1 MGGNG
6 KHRWKISFYH
16 RSNSNGSKLDMN
28 NNNNNSSSKQQPPKE
43 FRCPISGSLMADP
56 VVVSSGQTFE
66 RVFVQV
72 CRELGFSP
80 KLEDGSRPDFSTVI
94 ANLAIKTTILNW
106 CDSAGVEHPKP
117 PDADSV
123 EKTVRALMA
132 AENQNHQNRG
142 PEIRVS
148 ERELL
153 KGVADHPPVIFS
165 HADTEL
171 GPRANHFYS
180 SSSEESVVI
189 CSPIPATPLPL
200 ATRPLCYS
208 SSSSSSEI
216 VESETLNPNSGPA
229 SEEEEQLVTKL
240 KSIEVVEQEDA
251 VISLRKL
258 TRTKEE
264 LRVSLCTAHLLSA
277 LRSLITSKYSTV
289 QINAVASLVNLSLE
303 KPNKVKIVRS
313 GFVPRLIDVLKG
325 GSGESQ
331 EHAAGALFS
340 LALDDEN
347 KMAIGVLGA
356 LPPLMHALLRSDSE
370 RTRHDSALALYH
382 LTLVQSNRVKLI
394 KLNAV
399 PTLLVLAKSGSSP
412 SRILLIL
419 CNLAVCPE
427 GRSAMLD
434 ANAVE
439 CFVGMLKQDELDSES
454 TRENCVAA
462 LYALS
467 HRNMRFRGL
476 AREARALEVLRKVE
490 ERGSE
495 RAREKARKLLQM
507 MKGREEG
514 EDEDELWEG
523 RLESSGGLNL
533 NRYRV
538 GLGRNMQGPNST
550 TF

>member
-16 RSNSNGSKLDMN
+16 RSNSNSKMEVNKHQL
-28 NNNNNSSSKQQPPKE
+28 QQPPKE
-43 FRCPISGSLMADP
+43 FLCPISGSLMADP

-66 RVFVQV
+66 RVSVRV

-80 KLEDGSRPDFSTVI
+80 KLEDGSRPDFSAVI
-94 ANLAIKTTILNW
+94 ANLAIKTTILHW
-106 CDSAGVEHPKP
+106 CDSAGVEHPLS
-117 PDADSV
+117 PDSATV
-123 EKTVRALMA
+123 EKVVRALMA
-132 AENQNHQNRG
+132 ESQEPQ
-142 PEIRVS
+142 IRVS
-148 ERELL
+148 EMELL
-153 KGVADHPPVIFS
+153 KGVADHPPVLFS
-165 HADTEL
+165 HAETEL
-171 GPRANHFYS
+171 GPRVNHFYS
-180 SSSEESVVI
+180 SSSEESVI
-189 CSPIPATPLPL
+189 IPSPSPATPLPL
-200 ATRPLCYS
+200 TTRPSCYS

-216 VESETLNPNSGPA
+216 VENETLTANSGPA
-229 SEEEEQLVTKL
+229 SEEEDQLVTKL
-240 KSIEVVEQEDA
+240 KSPDVVEQEDA

-264 LRVSLCTAHLLSA
+264 LRVSLCTPRLLSA
-277 LRSLITSKYSTV
+277 LRPLINSKYSAV

-325 GSGESQ
+325 GSSESQ

-356 LPPLMHALLRSDSE
+356 LPPLMHALLRSESE

-399 PTLLVLAKSGSSP
+399 PTLLVLAKTGSSA

-427 GRSAMLD
+427 GRSSMLD

-439 CFVGMLKQDELDSES
+439 CFVGMLRGSELDSEA

-462 LYALS
+462 LFALS
-467 HRNMRFRGL
+467 HGNMRFRGL
-476 AREARALEVLRKVE
+476 AREAKAVEVLREVE

-495 RAREKARKLLQM
+495 RARDKATRLLQM
-507 MKGREEG
+507 MRGREDD
-514 EDEDELWEG
+514 EDEDRDWEG
-523 RLESSGGLNL
+523 KLESGRGLSL

-538 GLGRNMQGPNST
+538 QLGRNMHGPNTT

>member
-16 RSNSNGSKLDMN
+16 RSNSNSKMEINKHQL
-28 NNNNNSSSKQQPPKE
+28 QQPPKE
-43 FRCPISGSLMADP
+43 FLCPISGSLMADP

-66 RVFVQV
+66 RVSVQV

-94 ANLAIKTTILNW
+94 ANLAIKTTILHW
-106 CDSAGVEHPKP
+106 CDSAGVEHPLP
-117 PDADSV
+117 PDSGTV
-123 EKTVRALMA
+123 VKLVRALMA
-132 AENQNHQNRG
+132 ENQE

-165 HADTEL
+165 HAETEL

-189 CSPIPATPLPL
+189 PSTSPATPLPL
-200 ATRPLCYS
+200 TTRPSCYS

-216 VESETLNPNSGPA
+216 VENETLTANSGPA
-229 SEEEEQLVTKL
+229 SEEEDKLVTKL
-240 KSIEVVEQEDA
+240 KSPEVVEQEDA

-264 LRVSLCTAHLLSA
+264 LRVLLCTPQLLSA
-277 LRSLITSKYSTV
+277 LRPLITSKYSAV
-289 QINAVASLVNLSLE
+289 QINAVASLVNLSLDT
-303 KPNKVKIVRS
+303 PNKVKIVRS

-325 GSGESQ
+325 GSSESQ

-356 LPPLMHALLRSDSE
+356 LPPLMHALLRSESE

-399 PTLLVLAKSGSSP
+399 PTLLVLAKTGSSA

-439 CFVGMLKQDELDSES
+439 CLVGILRANEFDSES

-462 LYALS
+462 LFALS
-467 HRNMRFRGL
+467 HGNMRFRGL
-476 AREARALEVLRKVE
+476 AREAKAVEVLREVE

-495 RAREKARKLLQM
+495 RAREKARRMLQM
-507 MKGREEG
+507 MRGREDD
-514 EDEDELWEG
+514 EDEDDDWEG
-523 RLESSGGLNL
+523 RLESGGGLSV

-538 GLGRNMQGPNST
+538 GLGRNIHGPNST

>member
-1 MGGNG
+1 MGGKG

-16 RSNSNGSKLDMN
+16 RSNS
-28 NNNNNSSSKQQPPKE
+28 SSKVEMNTSKQPPKE
-43 FRCPISGSLMADP
+43 FQCPISGSLMADP

-66 RVFVQV
+66 RVSVQV

-94 ANLAIKTTILNW
+94 ANLAIKTTILHW
-106 CDSAGVEHPKP
+106 CDSAGVEHPELP
-117 PDADSV
+117 GSDSV
-123 EKTVRALMA
+123 ERTVRALMA
-132 AENQNHQNRG
+132 EDQNRQ
-142 PEIRVS
+142 PEIRFS

-153 KGVADHPPVIFS
+153 RGVADHPPVIFS

-171 GPRANHFYS
+171 GPRVNNHFYS

-189 CSPIPATPLPL
+189 PSPIPTTPLPL
-200 ATRPLCYS
+200 ATRPSCYS

-229 SEEEEQLVTKL
+229 SEEEDQLVTKL
-240 KSIEVVEQEDA
+240 KSLEVAEQEDA

-264 LRVSLCTAHLLSA
+264 LRVSLGTPLLLSA
-277 LRSLITSKYSTV
+277 LRPLIASKYSTV

-303 KPNKVKIVRS
+303 KHNKVKIVRS
-313 GFVPRLIDVLKG
+313 GFVPRLIDALKG
-325 GSGESQ
+325 GSSESQ

-356 LPPLMHALLRSDSE
+356 LPPLMHALLRSESE

-399 PTLLVLAKSGSSP
+399 PSLLVLAKSGSSA

-439 CFVGMLKQDELDSES
+439 YLVGMLRGDELDSES
-454 TRENCVAA
+454 TRENCVAT
-462 LYALS
+462 LFALS
-467 HRNMRFRGL
+467 HGNMRFRGL
-476 AREARALEVLRKVE
+476 AREARAVEVLRKVE

-495 RAREKARKLLQM
+495 RAREKARRLLQM
-507 MKGREEG
+507 MRGREDG
-514 EDEDELWEG
+514 EDEDEEWEG
-523 RLESSGGLNL
+523 RLESGGGLSL

-538 GLGRNMQGPNST
+538 GLARNLHGPNTT